1 MGLFLQGQWE
11 GVVPVAGTFLV
22 FLRNFSKGL
31 RNVAACESKRPT
43 DHDAF
48 VATEGHSVYAQKRW
62 SMVFFQPPIE
72 NFNTLTERK
81 IHTQTDDEENH
92 ISANVQWCV
101 SQGIISASVYNY
113 NLYNQANDSHATLQT
128 RKGWHAEEELEP

>member
-31 RNVAACESKRPT
+31 RNVAACERERPA

-48 VATEGHSVYAQKRW
+48 V
-62 SMVFFQPPIE
+62 
-72 NFNTLTERK
+72 
-81 IHTQTDDEENH
+81 
-92 ISANVQWCV
+92 
-101 SQGIISASVYNY
+101 
-113 NLYNQANDSHATLQT
+113 
-128 RKGWHAEEELEP
+128 